1 MELTVKR
8 LSECTLN
15 QAIEVWN
22 KGFEDYYVQ
31 IVMTV
36 DAFLARMAAE
46 SLSADYS
53 FVAFDGDEPVGI
65 ILNGIRTMNGV
76 KTAWNGG
83 TAVAVSHRR
92 HGVARQLLEASIRL
106 YREEGVSRATL
117 EAFKQNEK
125 AIALYRKM
133 DYEVTD
139 QLVVLESAEAWQA
152 GELPRGDYTVRWS
165 GPHEAARL
173 PFYNANSAWQTGW
186 QSLKDGHTV
195 IASDSEGRPVG
206 YALVKRAYDASGEH
220 VSTILYQCVTGPEA
234 PDAGGIVRL
243 LCSEVFAGADALRKR
258 AFNLS
263 KTSVCAEVL
272 TAGGFTVAVEQVKMD
287 KSL

>member
-1 MELTVKR
+1 MELNVKR

-15 QAIEVWN
+15 QAVEVWN

-36 DAFLARMAAE
+36 DAFLARMVAE
-46 SLSADYS
+46 GLSPDYS

-65 ILNGIRTMNGV
+65 ILNGIRTISSA

-83 TAVAVSHRR
+83 TAVAASHRR
-92 HGVARQLLEASIRL
+92 HGVARQLLEASIQL

-125 AIALYRKM
+125 AIALYQQM
-133 DYEVTD
+133 GYEVTD
-139 QLVVLESAEAWQA
+139 QLVVLESSEAWHP

-173 PFYNANSAWQTGW
+173 PFYDANSAWQTGW
-186 QSLKDGHTV
+186 QSLKDGHAV
-195 IASDSEGRPVG
+195 IASDPQGHPVG
-206 YALVKRAYDASGEH
+206 YALAKRVYDALGEH
-220 VSTILYQCVTGPEA
+220 TSTFLYQCVTS
-234 PDAGGIVRL
+234 PDAPGTDGIVRL

-258 AFNLS
+258 ALNLPG
-263 KTSVCAEVL
+263 TSVCAEAL
-272 TAGGFTVAVEQVKMD
+272 TVGGFTVAVEQVKMD
-287 KSL
+287 KSF

>member
-15 QAIEVWN
+15 QAVEAWN

-36 DAFLARMAAE
+36 DMFLARMAAE

-65 ILNGIRTMNGV
+65 ILNGIRTIGGV

-92 HGVARQLLEASIRL
+92 LGVAKQLLEASIRL

-125 AIALYRKM
+125 AIALYRQM
-133 DYEVTD
+133 GYEVTD
-139 QLVVLESAEAWQA
+139 QLVLLESSEAWQP

-195 IASDSEGRPVG
+195 IASDPQGRPVG
-206 YALVKRAYDASGEH
+206 YALAKRVYDASGEH
-220 VSTILYQCVTGPEA
+220 TSTILYQCVTNPDA
-234 PDAGGIVRL
+234 PDTGGIVRL
-243 LCSEVFAGADALRKR
+243 LCSEVFTGADALRKR
-258 AFNLS
+258 AFNLPR
-263 KTSVCAEVL
+263 TSVCAEVL
-272 TAGGFTVAVEQVKMD
+272 AAGGFTVATEQVKMD